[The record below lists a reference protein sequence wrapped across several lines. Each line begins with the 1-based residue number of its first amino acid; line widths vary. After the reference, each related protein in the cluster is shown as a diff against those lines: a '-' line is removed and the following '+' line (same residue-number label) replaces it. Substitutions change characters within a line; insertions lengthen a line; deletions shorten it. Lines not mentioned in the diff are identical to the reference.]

1 MCFAV
6 LLLYARDK
14 FLALMSVTNREV
26 DCRIGIVNKQTLI
39 AGRLILEMLRRCN
52 QLHESF
58 SAQRD
63 CINGLFA
70 N

>member
-39 AGRLILEMLRRCN
+39 AGVE
-52 QLHESF
+52 
-58 SAQRD
+58 
-63 CINGLFA
+63 INFRNA
-70 N
+70 SSVQSIA